1 MSCPIMPS
9 QWFISLNTMTL
20 NWWLYNGCLASRGIV
35 LSIYSAIPT
44 ADHWYHIHSKI
55 WQTER
60 QYHRLTVQAD
70 CVRSQCHG
78 EHGHMC
84 HALNTGTWTG
94 DGWQCVQV
102 VSVIVRWY
110 EGPELSDCHCWLVT
124 SHAISCTTFDITW
137 HIRLSWIIFSQ
148 QIHVTSR
155 H

>member
-1 MSCPIMPS
+1 MSCHIMPS

-35 LSIYSAIPT
+35 LSIYSAITDCWSLISYPFQ
-44 ADHWYHIHSKI
+44 DM
-55 WQTER
+55 
-60 QYHRLTVQAD
+60 TVWATVWLAGSTDQ
-70 CVRSQCHG
+70 CYQCHG

-94 DGWQCVQV
+94 DRWQCVQV

-110 EGPELSDCHCWLVT
+110 EGPELSDCHCTLVT
-124 SHAISCTTFDITW
+124 SHAISCNTFDITW

-148 QIHVTSR
+148 QIYETSR